1 MPSFEEETEQ
11 NIYPNSTMSIAK
23 KSTKKGT
30 VKVSFSLDASVAPE
44 ASDVRVLGDFNHWD
58 WAQAPQ
64 MKIKN
69 GQYKAEIELA
79 AGNRYEFRYLI
90 DHHHWTNDDGADAY
104 VPSPY
109 YGIDNCVVD
118 VPAVVAAAKPKPKR
132 RKKKIDLTIIE
143 GVGPKIKGLLE
154 KAGLDSFEA
163 VSKAKLKDLQAVLD
177 EAGPRYRMH
186 NPSTWAE
193 QAALA
198 AAEKW
203 DELEALKEKLDGGK
217 RS

>member
-1 MPSFEEETEQ
+1 
-11 NIYPNSTMSIAK
+11 MSIAK
-23 KSTKKGT
+23 KNTAKGT
-30 VKVSFSLDASVAPE
+30 VKVTFKLDTSVAPE

-64 MKIKN
+64 MKAKN
-69 GQYKAEIELA
+69 GQYTTVVELA

-90 DHHHWTNDDGADAY
+90 DHTHWTNDDGADAY
-104 VPSPY
+104 VPSPF

-118 VPAVVAAAKPKPKR
+118 VPAAVAAAKPKPKR

-154 KAGLDSFEA
+154 KAGFDSFAA
-163 VSKAKLKDLQAVLD
+163 VAKAKVADLKAVLD

-186 NPSTWAE
+186 NPTTWPE

-203 DELEALKEKLDGGK
+203 EELEALKDQLDGGK
-217 RS
+217 R